1 VSAQA
6 LPPAVEPRRGPL
18 EARWISD
25 PDALTALEPLWNRV
39 VDAAGIDHP
48 FLEHEWIR
56 TWWECFGADN
66 TLRVLLVT
74 EGGAPV
80 GIAPLMLCEER
91 LYGIPVRC
99 LQIIA
104 NAHTQRTDILVARG
118 ANAGAV
124 YAFVW
129 RVLADDCDSWDV
141 LLLRQVPE
149 GSPTLAA
156 LPVLA
161 ARSGFATGLWP
172 AGASPYLHLRG
183 SWEAYLGGLTR
194 KHRAN
199 LRNRLKRLEALGPVA
214 LEVAREPAEAA
225 AAVEE
230 GFRLEASA
238 WKGRAGT
245 AIDCDATVRAFYT
258 RLALRAARRGW
269 LRLQFLTVGGRRIAF
284 GYSILINRTL
294 YLLKP
299 GYDPSYRTYS
309 PSALLCYFVLRD
321 AFTSGVEV
329 HDFLGGD
336 DPWKHD
342 WTGAVRGHAWLFVFG
357 RSPRARVLFFVK
369 FRLVPWLK
377 HLRRVF
383 GGNQC
388 GS

>member
-6 LPPAVEPRRGPL
+6 LPRAVEPRRGPL

-25 PDALTALEPLWNRV
+25 ADALAALEPLWNRV

-56 TWWECFGADN
+56 TWWECFGADK

-99 LQIIA
+99 LQLIA
-104 NAHTQRTDILVARG
+104 NAHTPRTDILVARG
-118 ANAGAV
+118 ESAGAI
-124 YAFVW
+124 YACLW
-129 RVLADDCDSWDV
+129 RALADDSDSWDV
-141 LLLRQVPE
+141 LLLRQLPE
-149 GSPTLAA
+149 GSPTLEA

-161 ARSGFATGLWP
+161 GRSGFTTGLWP
-172 AGASPYLHLRG
+172 ADASPYVRLRG
-183 SWEAYLGGLTR
+183 SWEAYLGGLAR

-199 LRNRLKRLEALGPVA
+199 LRNRLKRLEAVGAVA
-214 LEVAREPAEAA
+214 LEVVREPAEAS
-225 AAVEE
+225 AAVED

-238 WKGRAGT
+238 WKGQAGT
-245 AIDCDATVRAFYT
+245 AIDCDGAVRDFYT

-299 GYDPSYRTYS
+299 GYDPSYRAYS

-321 AFTSGVEV
+321 AYAGGVEV
-329 HDFLGGD
+329 HDFLGAD

-342 WTGAVRGHAWLFVFG
+342 WTDMVRRHEWLFVFG
-357 RSPRARVLFFVK
+357 RSPRARVLFFMK
-369 FRLVPWLK
+369 FRLVPWIK
-377 HLRRVF
+377 HVRRLLR
-383 GGNQC
+383 GEPC